1 MIRIG
6 KRTEAK
12 KRKKLNFSAQER
24 VGWLFIAPWIF
35 GFVLLTVVPM
45 AVSLYM
51 SFHDW
56 NMFSKPVFVGFD
68 NFAALLNPTTFDGAT
83 FYTALGNTVIY
94 TVLTAVINLVLG
106 LSVAWAISKP
116 SRLNTALRTVIYM
129 PCMLI
134 GIAFAMMMGP
144 IFGSSEFAL
153 VNQLRAAFGQGPQE
167 WLFTRWQ
174 GVWVMVLMSFW
185 GIGGAMIVFLAGV
198 KNIDKSIYEA
208 AEIDGAGNFTVFL
221 RICIPCMRPV
231 IIYQIIMG
239 LIFGM
244 QVFDIAVGLASIGG
258 AGSSLGMGIDNSLAT
273 LVYFLYNK
281 GFKDFQMGFASAI
294 GWLIF
299 LLTSMIGAGLY
310 FFVRKTGYF
319 EVD

>member
-1 MIRIG
+1 M
-6 KRTEAK
+6 KRNKT
-12 KRKKLNFSAQER
+12 KKLNFSAQER
-24 VGWLFIAPWIF
+24 VGWLFVAPWIF

-51 SFHDW
+51 SFHEWD
-56 NMFSKPVFVGFD
+56 MFSKPVFVGFD
-68 NFAALLNPTTFDGAT
+68 NYFEILSPSTFEGAT
-83 FYTALGNTVIY
+83 FYAALGNTILY
-94 TVLTAVINLVLG
+94 TLFTALINLVLG

-116 SRLNTALRTVIYM
+116 SHLNTVLKTVIYL

-144 IFGSSEFAL
+144 IFGSSEFSL
-153 VNQLRAAFGQGPQE
+153 INQLRAAAGFGPQE
-167 WLFTRWQ
+167 WLFTKGQ
-174 GVWVMVLMSFW
+174 GVWIMVLMSFW

-198 KNIDKSIYEA
+198 KNIDRSIYEA
-208 AEIDGAGNFTVFL
+208 AEIDGACNFTVFT
-221 RICIPCMRPV
+221 RICIPCMKPV
-231 IIYQIIMG
+231 SIYQVIMG

-273 LVYFLYNK
+273 LVYYLYNK

-310 FFVRKTGYF
+310 FFVRKTGYY
-319 EVD
+319 EVE

>member
-1 MIRIG
+1 M
-6 KRTEAK
+6 KRNKT
-12 KRKKLNFSAQER
+12 KKLNFSAQER
-24 VGWLFIAPWIF
+24 VGWLFVAPWIF

-51 SFHDW
+51 SFHEWD
-56 NMFSKPVFVGFD
+56 MFSKPVFVGFD
-68 NFAALLNPTTFDGAT
+68 NYFEILSPSTFEGAT
-83 FYTALGNTVIY
+83 FYAALGNTILY
-94 TVLTAVINLVLG
+94 TLFTALINLVLG

-116 SRLNTALRTVIYM
+116 SHLNTVLKTVIYL

-144 IFGSSEFAL
+144 IFGSSEFSL
-153 VNQLRAAFGQGPQE
+153 INQLRAAAGFGPQE
-167 WLFTRWQ
+167 WLFTKGQ
-174 GVWVMVLMSFW
+174 GVWIMVLMSFW

-198 KNIDKSIYEA
+198 KNIDRSIYEA
-208 AEIDGAGNFTVFL
+208 AEIDGACNFTVFT
-221 RICIPCMRPV
+221 RICIPCMKPV
-231 IIYQIIMG
+231 IIYQVIMG

-273 LVYFLYNK
+273 LVYYLYNK

-299 LLTSMIGAGLY
+299 LLTSMIGAGLS
-310 FFVRKTGYF
+310 FFVRKTVYY
-319 EVD
+319 EVE